1 MKIKLVT
8 IDFWNTLYDSSNNE
22 QRDEYRNN
30 SLIEIASKYNKFLTD
45 KEIGTAISETWR
57 YFGHHWKINHRTPNA
72 KECVTHLFSNLGFKH
87 IESDIEYVTNVF
99 INSVAKHPPVLLE
112 DAKDTVIELNK
123 HFKIALISDTGF
135 SPGSILR
142 QIIKNDGLLDYFDSF
157 SFSNETGVAKP
168 HKIAFQAPLKSL
180 NTYAKN
186 AIHIGD
192 IESTDVIGAKNQGM
206 HAIRFLA
213 DKNNKINLD
222 NPEITAADFE
232 LHSWNEVRNL
242 LLNSLIF

>member
-1 MKIKLVT
+1 MNIKLVT

-22 QRDEYRNN
+22 KRDEYRNN

-45 KEIGTAISETWR
+45 KEIGGAISETWR
-57 YFGHHWKINHRTPNA
+57 YFGHHWKVNHRTPNA
-72 KECVTHLFSNLGFKH
+72 KECVTHLFSDLGFKH
-87 IESDIEYVTNVF
+87 IDSDIEYVTNVF

-112 DAKDTVIELNK
+112 DAKDTVLELSK

-135 SPGSILR
+135 SPGRILK
-142 QIIKNDGLLDYFDSF
+142 QVIEQDEMLNCFDYF
-157 SFSNETGVAKP
+157 SFSNETGVSKP
-168 HKIAFQAPLKSL
+168 HKRAFLMPLHTLKIA
-180 NTYAKN
+180 AKN

-192 IESTDVIGAKNQGM
+192 IENTDILGAKKVGM

-222 NPEITAADFE
+222 NPEKTQADFE
-232 LHSWNEVRNL
+232 LHSWKAVGDL
-242 LLNSLIF
+242 LLKS